1 MDLQALIADIKTNNI
16 WVHDIINPVV
26 VEDYGTVNDIH
37 SVKKSAVIFYKD
49 ANDVLQPSGRVE
61 FLIETDTSVTPEVET
76 ASLIQETLDRYNPN
90 ITPPL
95 SFVDKLQQARDQ
107 LLAVKQVFGVKR
119 IDLDN
124 IGEVAVVEAI
134 HPHPDN
140 ILLPNADQK
149 KPNTYIKYRVAL
161 DAQDNVMFW
170 PESDTDLNNR
180 TTWVNDMVAAGIDP
194 NNPAASWGAGEQP

>member
-90 ITPPL
+90 ITPPI